1 MTLARALTRSLE
13 RPEVPLTAASLAEW
27 LGGGKTKAG
36 TLVSEARVLG
46 LPAYYRAMAIRSG
59 VEAALPLKV
68 YKRGT
73 RERVTTPTVLDR
85 PNPSQTSFAFRQT
98 LRMHGIGHGNGLA
111 RKVRDGSDT
120 VVALWPMHP
129 LRTRIEAV
137 TPNGKNPE
145 GKLFIFT
152 DASGMEH
159 RWTSWEVL
167 HIPFM
172 SPDGVVGVS
181 ALQAFRESLGTAI
194 AADDSAG
201 SFFANG
207 SRLSGVLQ
215 SKKQLTETSAT
226 RLKQRWRSLTA
237 GADHV
242 GDIAVLDNET
252 EFKPITIS
260 PQDAQLL
267 SSRQWSVSE
276 IARMVGVMPHMIGDA
291 TGSTSWGS
299 GIESQFIGWV
309 QTMVYPDLRNV
320 EETFSAEVLPGG
332 MQGPWFCEHDL
343 NGLLRGD
350 SKARSDFYH
359 QMRNDGIFTAND
371 ILALENREPVDGGD
385 EYLLPAGVMP
395 ATLAELKTKVEAV
408 GALVRAGFDPLAACA
423 ALGLDP
429 IDHTGLVPVT
439 VTTAEALSPAPTT
452 GGSDA
457 TSNP

>member
-36 TLVSEARVLG
+36 TLVTEPRVLG

-68 YKRGT
+68 YRVGT
-73 RERVTTPTVLDR
+73 RERVTVRTVLDR
-85 PNPSQTSFAFRQT
+85 PNPSQTQFAFRQT
-98 LRMHGIGHGNGLA
+98 LRMHGIGHGNGYA
-111 RKVRDGSDT
+111 HKVRNRAGAI
-120 VVALWPMHP
+120 VEMWPMHP
-129 LRTRIEAV
+129 TRTRVEPVEPTAA
-137 TPNGKNPE
+137 NPE

-152 DASGMEH
+152 DRQGVEH
-159 RWTSWEVL
+159 RWTTFEVL
-167 HIPFM
+167 HVPFM
-172 SPDGVVGVS
+172 SPDGIVGVS

-215 SKKQLTETSAT
+215 SKKQLTETSAG
-226 RLKQRWRSLTA
+226 RLKQRWRSLTS
-237 GADHV
+237 GSEHV
-242 GDIAVLDNET
+242 GDVAVLDNET
-252 EFKPITIS
+252 EFKPIAVS

-267 SSRQWSVSE
+267 TSRQWSVSE

-320 EETFSAEVLPGG
+320 EETLSAEALPAGLY
-332 MQGPWFCEHDL
+332 CEHDL

-350 SKARSDFYH
+350 SKARSEFYH

-395 ATLAELKTKVEAV
+395 ASLAELKTKVEAV
-408 GALVRAGFDPLAACA
+408 GALVRAGFDPIAACA

-429 IDHTGLVPVT
+429 IEHTGLVPVT
-439 VTTAEALSPAPTT
+439 VTTAEALSPSPAPT
-452 GGSDA
+452 GGH
-457 TSNP
+457 